1 MSHYFILELAISRK
15 VAWLAIVIT
24 VVILFLIT
32 VTLSVAKLF
41 L

>member
-1 MSHYFILELAISRK
+1 MLHYFILRLAISRK

-24 VVILFLIT
+24 VVVLFLIA
-32 VTLSVAKLF
+32 VTLSITKLF